1 MDGILQFFTDIIGSL
16 DGWLESTLQFDN
28 NLLGLYNDY
37 IAPIPELF
45 KLVGAVFLGIIIVLG
60 TASFVKKMLK
70 LFLVLAVII
79 IIVMAVS

>member
-16 DGWLESTLQFDN
+16 DSWLESTLQFDN
-28 NLLGLYNDY
+28 TLLGLYNDY
-37 IAPIPELF
+37 IAPIPEFF

-79 IIVMAVS
+79 IIVMAIS